1 MEWKKAHKFCWFF
14 FLFWVHDAERKLH
27 HICAPNIS
35 VGWEICQSSPSQYA
49 ATHISANPSGGAR
62 VVCGTCHS
70 LFWSHQLSD
79 GSILA
84 HCRSLHATLGY
95 FHVCVSN
102 KSCSPGSSF
111 LHSHDIVLLGFILH
125 SSNLYIY
132 DHHHQSLFPLCKDHF
147 DTFDESVI
155 LSLNS

>member
-1 MEWKKAHKFCWFF
+1 MEWKKAHKFWWFF
-14 FLFWVHDAERKLH
+14 YLVHVAEHKLH

-35 VGWEICQSSPSQYA
+35 VGWEICQSSPSRYV

-62 VVCGTCHS
+62 VVCGTCHP

-102 KSCSPGSSF
+102 KSCSPGSSSSSSF
-111 LHSHDIVLLGFILH
+111 LSFFFVLLMILLFYLGFICIH
-125 SSNLYIY
+125 QIYIY
-132 DHHHQSLFPLCKDHF
+132 DHHQSLFHFARSFLIPLMR
-147 DTFDESVI
+147 V
-155 LSLNS
+155 

>member
-1 MEWKKAHKFCWFF
+1 MEWKKAHKFLWFF
-14 FLFWVHDAERKLH
+14 FLFWVHDAEHKLH

-70 LFWSHQLSD
+70 LFRSHQLSD

-111 LHSHDIVLLGFILH
+111 LHSHDIVLLGFNFAFIKFIYIW
-125 SSNLYIY
+125 SS
-132 DHHHQSLFPLCKDHF
+132 SSKLFFHF
-147 DTFDESVI
+147 ARSFWYLLMRV
-155 LSLNS
+155 